1 MRFGGNVAV
10 ARALRRR
17 MTASE
22 IVVWRW
28 LRGRRFSGWKFRRQ
42 HPIGPFVVDFFCD
55 ALKVAVE
62 IDGAS
67 HSTDAAAF
75 HDSRRT
81 AYLQRIGIYV
91 LRLQARDVMR
101 HRDLVL
107 ETLRVELEQRAAL
120 TRRFAAPS
128 AAGRG

>member
-1 MRFGGNVAV
+1 
-10 ARALRRR
+10 
-17 MTASE
+17 MTTSE

-28 LRGRRFSGWKFRRQ
+28 LRSRRFGGWKFRRQ

-75 HDSRRT
+75 YDSRRT

-91 LRLQARDVMR
+91 LRAQARDVMH
-101 HRDLVL
+101 HRDLV
-107 ETLRVELEQRAAL
+107 
-120 TRRFAAPS
+120 RRHF
-128 AAGRG
+128 G